1 MITFREYLKQV
12 SSEQI
17 EKSEINEAINI
28 ETLQQSGVN
37 YIVCKT
43 LALASQVHIWHLL
56 AKSGQKHTALG
67 TFYTALE
74 TEVDGLAEK
83 FLAIGGILEDYSYNL
98 ISTYSDVD
106 ITIAI
111 RDFRDHVSN
120 TIANIKLDSNL
131 ESILDSLTDLQE
143 AIDNFSYQFKLD

>member
-1 MITFREYLKQV
+1 MITFREYLKQL
-12 SSEQI
+12 SSESQ
-17 EKSEINEAINI
+17 KSEINEAVNV

-43 LALASQVHIWHLL
+43 LALAAQVHIWHLL

-83 FLAIGGILEDYSYNL
+83 FLAIGGILGDYSYGFV
-98 ISTYSDVD
+98 STYSDVD

-111 RDFRDHVSN
+111 REFRDEVSN
-120 TIANIKLDSNL
+120 AIANVKLDSNL